1 MMKTPAKSLKRGAGR
16 AVALGRRAGRTTTL
30 AAASLLALALTCG
43 VGGAVTGPDIAAA
56 PNPLR
61 TNSFSHLV
69 TVAADGTYE
78 VSMTET
84 IDLALETSWWFGDT
98 IHDGFRLPDTE
109 ALLPPYLRAEY
120 SHPRGSVDG
129 TSAEAS
135 IEREVHAVDI
145 GFETEKLEPGVH
157 KGVLDYQVSGAAV
170 PADMV
175 ADEGADGDTED
186 SDDGVTVYFRP
197 LRPGDLVIESEAQI
211 ADVACESWPGQAT
224 PCGKRDAETWTV
236 PAEALGR
243 STPSDTSV
251 VRITIDTDEQPAQPV
266 IDTNR

>member
-16 AVALGRRAGRTTTL
+16 AAALGRRAARITTL
-30 AAASLLALALTCG
+30 AAASLLALACG
-43 VGGAVTGPDIAAA
+43 LGGAVTGPDVAAA

-120 SHPRGSVDG
+120 SHPRGSIDG

-170 PADMV
+170 PSDMV
-175 ADEGADGDTED
+175 AGDGAEGSDG
-186 SDDGVTVYFRP
+186 GVTVYFRP
-197 LRPGDLVIESEAQI
+197 LRPGDLLIESEAPI

-224 PCGKRDAETWTV
+224 PCGKRDAEAWTV

-251 VRITIDTDEQPAQPV
+251 VRITIDTDEQSAQPV
-266 IDTNR
+266 VDTDR